1 MRSSNGAKIH
11 RNPQVVYRDVGA
23 GGGVLLHLE
32 TGAYH
37 GLNGIGSA
45 VWELID
51 GNRTRRDIVDDL
63 AGRIEDPPPEID
75 QDVAVFLDG
84 LGERDLICE

>member
-1 MRSSNGAKIH
+1 MSGETKIR
-11 RNPQVVYRDVGA
+11 RNPQVVYRSVGV

-45 VWELID
+45 VWELVD
-51 GNRTRRDIVDDL
+51 GNRSRREIVADL
-63 AGRIEDPPPEID
+63 AGRIEDPPPRIEA
-75 QDVAVFLDG
+75 DVGAFLDG
-84 LGERDLICE
+84 LRERDLISE

>member
-1 MRSSNGAKIH
+1 MSVAEKIR
-11 RNPQVVYRDVGA
+11 RNPQVVYRNVGA

-37 GLNGIGSA
+37 GVNTIGAA

-51 GNRTRRDIVDDL
+51 GERSRGEIVTGL
-63 AGRIEDPPPEID
+63 RSMLEDAPPQVEAEV
-75 QDVAVFLDG
+75 QAFLDG
-84 LGERDLICE
+84 LRERDLIVE